1 MGLDWLT
8 LASSS
13 VSGRSF
19 TPLQAD
25 WAGVVRQLFSEEAA
39 LALALLILVVGFLL
53 SYLTW
58 RWTRAFFRRSGIED
72 AIEGTS
78 FERSASRFGTS
89 TSGIVATLLA
99 VFVYVIATNLAF
111 NVARL
116 LDFSLFWGQVTR
128 NLPGLFLAVLAII
141 TGLIAG
147 DKAKVVIM
155 ERLRSI
161 KIPEAAL
168 IGDLAKYSIYYV
180 AALIALAQLGVATTA
195 LLVLLAAYAF
205 GLILLSAVAF
215 KDFLAAGA
223 AGVYLLLVEPYSIG
237 DEVRIDDKRG
247 IVQEVDMFVT
257 RIETDG
263 EEYII
268 PNQQVFRSGI
278 IRIRS

>member
-1 MGLDWLT
+1 MPLEWPEL
-8 LASSS
+8 
-13 VSGRSF
+13 VRSF
-19 TPLQAD
+19 
-25 WAGVVRQLFSEEAA
+25 FSEEAA
-39 LALALLILVVGFLL
+39 FTLAVFILIAGLVL

-58 RWTRAFFRRSGIED
+58 RWTHAFFRRAGIND
-72 AIEGTS
+72 AIEGTT
-78 FERSASRFGTS
+78 FERTVSRFGTT

-99 VFVYVIATNLAF
+99 IFVYIIATNIAF
-111 NVARL
+111 NVARI
-116 LDFSLFWGQVTR
+116 LDFDQFWAQMTA
-128 NLPGLFLAVLAII
+128 NMPGIFIAILAVIV
-141 TGLIAG
+141 GLIAG
-147 DKAKVVIM
+147 DKAKIVIM

-161 KIPEAAL
+161 KIPEAAI
-168 IGDLAKYSIYYV
+168 IGDIAKYSIFYI
-180 AALIALAQLGVATTA
+180 AALIALAQLGVATSA
-195 LLVLLAAYAF
+195 LLVLLGAYSF
-205 GLILLSAVAF
+205 GLVFLAGVAF

-223 AGVYLLLVEPYSIG
+223 AGVYLLLVEPYTIG